1 MEEAS
6 VAGESPDRSKQHES
20 SAEPTSGSKAP
31 VPDPRLAVA
40 REAVT
45 AASRVDT
52 ATAVFSTKRS
62 AGSAESEGSVAGSSQ
77 GSDGSADRESAGE
90 GPAKGTG
97 GGDARLRDVVAA
109 WVATADDEA
118 PEGASDAAGSDGSDG
133 AEVPGAAEGS
143 DGPESATSDSAGSAG
158 GGAGGA
164 AGGGDS
170 DDEGESGAKG
180 GTAEAET
187 DDAPADEDAEPK
199 DAAAAQP
206 PAEDDAPAD
215 FDFDSDS
222 DSDSDSE
229 TDSETDGD
237 DAEPAGGADAE
248 REPEGESQSEATDE
262 AKDQPEAG
270 ADAKADA
277 ASEALAADASDE
289 SDGEGSGDGDGDAKV
304 ATDSEADAAPSA
316 GEPTDEVPAEAKADA
331 VPEAGAAPG
340 ADEPA
345 DEAPAGAKA
354 DAVKAD
360 AVPEAGVASGAGE
373 PADEAP
379 AGAKADA
386 VKASPTGEPAD
397 EVPADA
403 AKVGAVVDVDEAA
416 GEGPGEGNAG
426 ADAESD
432 AVAGGDADSGGDP
445 EPPVDQPTAIFKMPA
460 RAVDQPTTML
470 KWGGAK
476 PGAGTDE
483 KPTTEPDAGAAAGAD
498 KGTATDPGKGT
509 ESGKNAESDKGAVPG
524 KGAEGKPGPAWAA
537 KSSAEAESER
547 TSKFVALKP
556 LDEPAPP
563 KTRPVAPPSVP
574 PAAETAAVPQVGP
587 ERTTQQPLPPKPPL
601 DLLAE
606 LTNTPPP
613 RQTPVRTVVRRVKIW
628 TPLVLLLAVVFA
640 VVQAVRPLPTPT
652 LALTADESYAFE
664 GNKVSLPW
672 PDEGQGWMDVNGI
685 GTVDR
690 FGEQKPVAIGSVA
703 KAMTAYVILKEH
715 PLKPGEDGA
724 KIPVDAKAETEG
736 GYDAQGESTL
746 NTVKEGD
753 TLTEKDAIAAIMI
766 PSANNIARLLARW
779 DSNGSEEAFVKKM
792 NDAAKDLGMT
802 KTTYTDPSGL
812 KETTVSTAEDQVK
825 LGNELVRMQALVDI
839 TKLPTWVDPSGKKWD
854 NYNRLVPYN
863 NAIGIKTGSTTKAG
877 GNLLFAATQ
886 EVGGEN
892 VIVVGAVLG
901 QHKPPIIDTVNAV
914 SKEAMIAAQ
923 EALTSQK
930 ILKKGDVVGYVDDGL
945 GGRTP
950 VVVALDVSA
959 VGWAGQTVKLKLGE
973 DGTAIPHAAKAG
985 TKVGSLSVGDGTSG
999 NAVEV
1004 PVALQSD
1011 LVEPGYGSKLTR
1023 VS

>member
-1 MEEAS
+1 MEEAP

-20 SAEPTSGSKAP
+20 SAEPTSGSRAP

-45 AASRVDT
+45 AAARVDT

-62 AGSAESEGSVAGSSQ
+62 AGSAGPEGSAAGSSQ
-77 GSDGSADRESAGE
+77 GSDGSADRESAGK
-90 GPAKGTG
+90 GPAKGTE

-118 PEGASDAAGSDGSDG
+118 PEGASDADGSAASGD

-158 GGAGGA
+158 GDAEGA

-170 DDEGESGAKG
+170 DGEGEPGAESGA
-180 GTAEAET
+180 AEAEA
-187 DDAPADEDAEPK
+187 DDAPADEDAEPEG
-199 DAAAAQP
+199 AA
-206 PAEDDAPAD
+206 PAEAPAGDDAPAD
-215 FDFDSDS
+215 ADADADSAA
-222 DSDSDSE
+222 E
-229 TDSETDGD
+229 TDVDG
-237 DAEPAGGADAE
+237 AEPAGGADAE

-262 AKDQPEAG
+262 AKDQPGAG

-277 ASEALAADASDE
+277 APEALASDASDE
-289 SDGEGSGDGDGDAKV
+289 SDGEGSGEGEGEGGGDGDRDADAKV
-304 ATDSEADAAPSA
+304 ATESATDAAP
-316 GEPTDEVPAEAKADA
+316 D
-331 VPEAGAAPG
+331 

-345 DEAPAGAKA
+345 DEVSAEAKA

-360 AVPEAGVASGAGE
+360 AVPGAGAAPGAGE
-373 PADEAP
+373 PADEVSAET
-379 AGAKADA
+379 KADA
-386 VKASPTGEPAD
+386 VKADATGESAD
-397 EVPADA
+397 EVPGEAMADA
-403 AKVGAVVDVDEAA
+403 VKADAVADADEVA
-416 GEGPGEGNAG
+416 GEAHGEGNA
-426 ADAESD
+426 DVESD
-432 AVAGGDADSGGDP
+432 AVADRDGGAGAGADVDAESGDDP

-476 PGAGTDE
+476 PGAETGE
-483 KPTTEPDAGAAAGAD
+483 KPKTEPDAGAD
-498 KGTATDPGKGT
+498 KGTATDPGKGADP
-509 ESGKNAESDKGAVPG
+509 NKGAEPG
-524 KGAEGKPGPAWAA
+524 KGAEPNKSAEPGKGADRAAEGKPAPAWAA
-537 KSSAEAESER
+537 KPSAEPEAER

-563 KTRPVAPPSVP
+563 KARPLAPPPVP
-574 PAAETAAVPQVGP
+574 PAAETAAIPQVGP

-672 PDEGQGWMDVNGI
+672 PGEGQGWMDVNGI

-736 GYDAQGESTL
+736 GYDAQNESTL

-753 TLTEKDAIAAIMI
+753 VLTEKDALAAIMI

-779 DSNGSEEAFVKKM
+779 DTGGSEEEFVDKM
-792 NDAAKDLGMT
+792 NAAAKDLGMT
-802 KTTYTDPSGL
+802 NTTYTDPSGL

-825 LGNELVRMQALVDI
+825 LGNQLVRIQALVDI

-950 VVVALDVSA
+950 VVATKDVSA

-973 DGTAIPHAAKAG
+973 DGTAIPHTAKAG

-1004 PVALQSD
+1004 PVALKSD

>member
-1 MEEAS
+1 MEEAP

-45 AASRVDT
+45 AAARVDT

-62 AGSAESEGSVAGSSQ
+62 AGSAGSAGSDGSEGSAAGSSQ
-77 GSDGSADRESAGE
+77 GSDGSADRESAGK
-90 GPAKGTG
+90 GPAKGPE

-118 PEGASDAAGSDGSDG
+118 PEGASGAEDADGSDD
-133 AEVPGAAEGS
+133 AEVSGAAEGA
-143 DGPESATSDSAGSAG
+143 DGPESDTSGSAGSVGSAG
-158 GGAGGA
+158 GDADVPDGAEGA

-170 DDEGESGAKG
+170 DGEGESGAG
-180 GTAEAET
+180 
-187 DDAPADEDAEPK
+187 EDAESEG
-199 DAAAAQP
+199 AAAAEA
-206 PAEDDAPAD
+206 PAADDA
-215 FDFDSDS
+215 SG
-222 DSDSDSE
+222 
-229 TDSETDGD
+229 ETDGD
-237 DAEPAGGADAE
+237 DAGPAGGADAE
-248 REPEGESQSEATDE
+248 SETQSETTDE
-262 AKDQPEAG
+262 AKDQPEAD

-277 ASEALAADASDE
+277 TPETVGSDE
-289 SDGEGSGDGDGDAKV
+289 SEGDGSRDGDAGANADV
-304 ATDSEADAAPSA
+304 VSEADAASGVDDPA
-316 GEPTDEVPAEAKADA
+316 DEVPAEAKVDAAKADA
-331 VPEAGAAPG
+331 VPETGAAPG
-340 ADEPA
+340 GDEPA
-345 DEAPAGAKA
+345 DEAPAEAKADAAKA
-354 DAVKAD
+354 DAVPAAD
-360 AVPEAGVASGAGE
+360 AVANAGE
-373 PADEAP
+373 PEGEA
-379 AGAKADA
+379 
-386 VKASPTGEPAD
+386 
-397 EVPADA
+397 
-403 AKVGAVVDVDEAA
+403 
-416 GEGPGEGNAG
+416 PGEGNADVKAD
-426 ADAESD
+426 ADAEP
-432 AVAGGDADSGGDP
+432 DADSGSGDDP
-445 EPPVDQPTAIFKMPA
+445 KPPVDQPTAIFKMPK

-470 KWGGAK
+470 KLGGAK
-476 PGAGTDE
+476 PGAEADE
-483 KPTTEPDAGAAAGAD
+483 KPRTGAASGAD
-498 KGTATDPGKGT
+498 SGTDKGATTDPGKG
-509 ESGKNAESDKGAVPG
+509 AEPDKGAEPGKTAEPG
-524 KGAEGKPGPAWAA
+524 KGVGHAAEGKPAPAWAA
-537 KSSAEAESER
+537 KPSAPSAPPAEPEAER

-563 KTRPVAPPSVP
+563 KARPLAPPAVP

-606 LTNTPPP
+606 LTNTPAP
-613 RQTPVRTVVRRVKIW
+613 RQTPVRTIVRRVKIW

-664 GNKVSLPW
+664 GNKVTLPW
-672 PDEGQGWMDVNGI
+672 PGEGQGWMDVNGI

-736 GYDAQGESTL
+736 GYDAQNESTL

-753 TLTEKDAIAAIMI
+753 VLTEKDALAAIMI

-779 DSNGSEEAFVKKM
+779 DTGGSEEEFVEKM
-792 NDAAKDLGMT
+792 NAAAKDLGMT
-802 KTTYTDPSGL
+802 NTTYTDPSGL

-825 LGNELVRMQALVDI
+825 LGNQLVRIQALVDI

-886 EVGGEN
+886 EVGGEI

-901 QHKPPIIDTVNAV
+901 QHQPPIIDTVNAV

-923 EALTSQK
+923 EALTSRK

-945 GGRTP
+945 GGHTA
-950 VVVALDVSA
+950 VVATKDVSA

-973 DGTAIPHAAKAG
+973 DGTVIPHEAKAG

-1004 PVALQSD
+1004 PVALKSD

>member
-1 MEEAS
+1 MEEAP

-45 AASRVDT
+45 AAARVDT

-62 AGSAESEGSVAGSSQ
+62 AGSAGSDGSEGSAAGSSQ
-77 GSDGSADRESAGE
+77 GSDGSADRESAGK
-90 GPAKGTG
+90 GPAKGTE

-118 PEGASDAAGSDGSDG
+118 PEGASDADGSDGSDD
-133 AEVPGAAEGS
+133 AEVSGAAEGA
-143 DGPESATSDSAGSAG
+143 DGPESDTSSSAGSVGSVGSVGSAG
-158 GGAGGA
+158 GDAEVPDGGSDA

-170 DDEGESGAKG
+170 DGEGESG
-180 GTAEAET
+180 
-187 DDAPADEDAEPK
+187 ADEDAEPEG
-199 DAAAAQP
+199 AAAAEA
-206 PAEDDAPAD
+206 PATDDASAD
-215 FDFDSDS
+215 A
-222 DSDSDSE
+222 
-229 TDSETDGD
+229 ETDGD

-248 REPEGESQSEATDE
+248 SESRSETADE
-262 AKDQPEAG
+262 VKDRPEAD

-277 ASEALAADASDE
+277 APEAVGSDE
-289 SDGEGSGDGDGDAKV
+289 SEGDGSGGGDADTK
-304 ATDSEADAAPSA
+304 TDAVSEAGAASDV
-316 GEPTDEVPAEAKADA
+316 GEPADEAPGAAKTDA
-331 VPEAGAAPG
+331 VPEAGAAPDG
-340 ADEPA
+340 GEPA
-345 DEAPAGAKA
+345 DEAPAEAEA
-354 DAVKAD
+354 DEVKAD
-360 AVPEAGVASGAGE
+360 AVPAADAVAPAGE

-379 AGAKADA
+379 
-386 VKASPTGEPAD
+386 
-397 EVPADA
+397 
-403 AKVGAVVDVDEAA
+403 
-416 GEGPGEGNAG
+416 GEGNTD
-426 ADAESD
+426 ADAKPDAEAASD
-432 AVAGGDADSGGDP
+432 VDSGSGDDP
-445 EPPVDQPTAIFKMPA
+445 KPPVDQPTAIFKMPK

-470 KWGGAK
+470 KWGGTE
-476 PGAGTDE
+476 PGAAEADE
-483 KPTTEPDAGAAAGAD
+483 KPRTEADSGADSGAD
-498 KGTATDPGKGT
+498 KGTATDPGKGA
-509 ESGKNAESDKGAVPG
+509 EPDKDAEPGKSADSG
-524 KGAEGKPGPAWAA
+524 KGAEHAAEGKPAPAWAA
-537 KSSAEAESER
+537 KSSASPSAEPDAER

-563 KTRPVAPPSVP
+563 KARPLAPPPVP
-574 PAAETAAVPQVGP
+574 PAAETAAIPQVGP

-672 PDEGQGWMDVNGI
+672 PGEGQGWMDVNGI
-685 GTVDR
+685 GTVDK

-736 GYDAQGESTL
+736 GYDAQNESTL

-753 TLTEKDAIAAIMI
+753 VLTEKDALAAIMI

-779 DSNGSEEAFVKKM
+779 DTGGSEEEFVEKM
-792 NDAAKDLGMT
+792 NAAAKDLGMT
-802 KTTYTDPSGL
+802 NTTYTDPSGL

-825 LGNELVRMQALVDI
+825 LGNQLVRIQALVDI

-901 QHKPPIIDTVNAV
+901 QHQPPIIDTVNAV

-923 EALTSQK
+923 EALTSRK

-945 GGRTP
+945 GGHTA
-950 VVVALDVSA
+950 VVATKDVSA

-973 DGTAIPHAAKAG
+973 DGTTIPHTAKAG